1 MAKKKRNPNVS
12 QETLARA
19 RRELYGTTGPVTARR
34 AAPPSAATLSATP
47 AEPAAPRPAAKY
59 ERPAAAPVDL
69 HAQYAYVVHDLR
81 NMGALAAIFMAV
93 LVFLSFVI

>member
-34 AAPPSAATLSATP
+34 VTPSPAATP
-47 AEPAAPRPAAKY
+47 VEPAAPRPAAKV
-59 ERPAAAPVDL
+59 ERPAAAPVNL
-69 HAQYAYVVHDLR
+69 EAQYAYVVHDLR
-81 NMGALAAIFMAV
+81 NMGTLAAIFMAV
-93 LVFLSFVI
+93 LVILSFVI